1 MALEFFDKLKFL
13 LSFLLYFF
21 DEFWVRGRITFDDGF
36 DLWSF
41 RFGDKRFFCHN
52 LGDEFVDVGLLGKVE
67 QVDTFGFNFTITAD
81 ILESDAWRVVPDQ
94 YFL

>member
-41 RFGDKRFFCHN
+41 GLGDKGLFGHDF
-52 LGDEFVDVGLLGKVE
+52 GDEFVNVGLLGEVE
-67 QVDTFGFNFTITAD
+67 EVDAFG
-81 ILESDAWRVVPDQ
+81 L
-94 YFL
+94 